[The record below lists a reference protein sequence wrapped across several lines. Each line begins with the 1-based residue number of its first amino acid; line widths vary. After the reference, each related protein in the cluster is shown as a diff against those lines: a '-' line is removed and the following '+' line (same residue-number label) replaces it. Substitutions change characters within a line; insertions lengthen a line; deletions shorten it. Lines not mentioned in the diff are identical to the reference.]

1 VPIARPARRAIVA
14 LSVAAVA
21 ATGSLIATAAAGAS
35 PGSHGSHAASQ
46 AVASAPITGEAAAK
60 AMSAQHMVL
69 PTTPSTPALKT
80 SGGTA
85 YTQSWA
91 GYVAD
96 GPKFRYV
103 QATIVVPTAN
113 CHKTSNG
120 WAYEWIGLDGT
131 IRVRGTVEQDGVA
144 VECFH
149 GRAYYAAWYE
159 TFPKLPVFTNV
170 AVFPGDHVKATVY
183 YNRANNRYNFTLV
196 NLANGQGFNTWQRC
210 AISSCRNASAEVIT
224 ESPCKNS
231 NCTLFINLADYQT
244 VHYSGI
250 SFTDYAGQRGGIN
263 SAHWATTKN
272 IMMDLAGH
280 MKTNTSGVSRNSAFF
295 TWWTRSS

>member
-1 VPIARPARRAIVA
+1 MPIARPARRAIVA

-21 ATGSLIATAAAGAS
+21 ATGSLIATVAAGAS
-35 PGSHGSHAASQ
+35 AGNHSAAASSQ
-46 AVASAPITGEAAAK
+46 AVASAPVTGAAAAK

-69 PTTPSTPALKT
+69 PTTPSAPTLKT

-85 YTQSWA
+85 FTQSWA
-91 GYVAD
+91 GYVTS
-96 GPKFRYV
+96 GPKFRYI
-103 QATIVVPTAN
+103 QADIVVPTAN

-144 VECFH
+144 VECYH

-159 TFPKLPVFTNV
+159 TFPKLPVFTNT
-170 AVFPGDHVKATVY
+170 AIFPGNRVRATVY
-183 YNRANNRYNFTLV
+183 FDSRNHKYNFTLV
-196 NLANGQGFNTWQRC
+196 NLANGEGFNTWQRC
-210 AISSCRNASAEVIT
+210 ALSSCRNATAEVIT

-231 NCTLFINLADYQT
+231 SCTTFINLADYQT
-244 VHYSGI
+244 VHYSNI
-250 SFTDYAGQRGGIN
+250 KLTDYAGQRGGTY
-263 SAHWATTKN
+263 SSHWATTKN
-272 IMMDLAGH
+272 VMEDLGGH
-280 MKTNTSGVSRNSAFF
+280 IKTNTSGVSRGAFF